1 MKCERLWIL
10 DCCKRIEWSTLAWW
24 TFVGCRSA
32 LFQEYQEFGWWW
44 NQVQRDGGVAYLIPT
59 HESEPCCKRC
69 ADGLLKPR
77 AVCWSTTG
85 HHSDNVFEAERD
97 PTLGVSRLMFQTS
110 VKGARKASSFFAR
123 VSLLSVSRDP
133 GLGSTLTHSKLLWVC
148 WRVAHS
154 VLTQT

>member
-1 MKCERLWIL
+1 MRTSLDLGLLQTNGMEHSCLVDLLWVVAVRCFKSVKSL
-10 DCCKRIEWSTLAWW
+10 
-24 TFVGCRSA
+24 VGV
-32 LFQEYQEFGWWW
+32 WW
-44 NQVQRDGGVAYLIPT
+44 NQVQRDGGVAYLIAT

-77 AVCWSTTG
+77 AVCWSKTG

-97 PTLGVSRLMFQTS
+97 PTLGVSSLMFQTS

-133 GLGSTLTHSKLLWVC
+133 WLGSTLTHSKLLWVC

-154 VLTQT
+154 VLTRA